1 MQLVNAFHNAC
12 EFGRRKKK
20 PLKKIEMRFLR
31 NITNE
36 IANPQDSSSE
46 VL

>member
-1 MQLVNAFHNAC
+1 MHVSLV
-12 EFGRRKKK
+12 GGKKK